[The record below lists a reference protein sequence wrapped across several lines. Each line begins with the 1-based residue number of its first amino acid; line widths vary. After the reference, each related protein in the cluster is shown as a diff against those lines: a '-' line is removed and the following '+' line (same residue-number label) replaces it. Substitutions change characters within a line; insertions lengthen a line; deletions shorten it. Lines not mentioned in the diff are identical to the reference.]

1 MRETKSSRILA
12 FLLAALLL
20 LGVFSTGGA
29 PAFAD
34 GEDDRTT
41 FTVGFDAE
49 FPPYGYKDTD
59 GEYIGFD
66 LDLAA
71 EVCKR
76 RGWTLVKQPIDWDS
90 KDMELNSGTIDC
102 IWNGFTIQGR
112 EEDYTWTEPYV
123 DNSQVVVV
131 RASSDIQKPA
141 DLAGKVVIVQTD
153 SSALAAFT
161 GEDAEQANKD
171 LAASFAELQ
180 QVADYNSAFMNLEAG
195 AADAVCLD
203 IGVAK
208 HELANRGD
216 AFRMLDS
223 IISTEQYGV
232 GFKLGNTSLRDVV
245 QESINEMAADGTFM
259 EIAKIWDLSDSVCIG
274 KTPEAGTDTVNTEDV
289 TASEDAEDPENSA
302 TNVEKKSG
310 ETFTV
315 GFDAEF
321 PPYGYKDTDGE
332 YIGFDLD
339 LAAEVCKR
347 RGWNLVKQ
355 PIDWDSKDM
364 ELSSG
369 TIDCIWNG
377 FTIQGRES
385 DYTWS
390 VPYVDNSQVVVV
402 RTSSD
407 IQKPEDLSGK
417 VVIVQT
423 DSSALAAFTGAEA
436 EQANKDLAA
445 TFAEL
450 QQVADYNSAFMNL
463 EAGAADAVCLDI
475 GVAKHELANRGDSFR
490 MLDAVIS
497 TEQYGVGFKLGNTKL
512 RDQVQETLNEMA
524 TDGTFAEIAK
534 TWDLSDSVCLGKEK
548 ASEQGVTEASDPGEK
563 STEKTAAESSGKKSF
578 FERFGSIT
586 KQLGKGMLA
595 TLAIFFLTLI
605 FSMPLGLLLTAI
617 RMSRFKVL
625 QWIAKIYISILRGTP
640 LMLQLLVVFFGP
652 HFVFGIETS
661 SSYRFYAVII
671 GFSLNYAAYF
681 AEIFRAGIEGVPVG
695 QHEAADVLG
704 YTRTQ
709 TFWKIIFPQMVKRVI
724 PPVTNEVITL
734 VKDTSL
740 AFALAYTEMFTLA
753 KQVTAAESSI
763 MPLFIAGLFYYVF
776 NILVAAVMSWVEKK
790 MRYYDRHQR
799 VSRREQ
805 HAKKK
810 YINKM

>member
-232 GFKLGNTSLRDVV
+232 GFKLGNTSLRDAV
-245 QESINEMAADGTFM
+245 QETINEMAADGTFM

-289 TASEDAEDPENSA
+289 TVSEDAEDPENSA

-524 TDGTFAEIAK
+524 ADGTFAEIAK

-548 ASEQGVTEASDPGEK
+548 SSEQGVTEASDPGEK
-563 STEKTAAESSGKKSF
+563 STEKTAAESSGKKPF
-578 FERFGSIT
+578 FERFWSIT